1 MRKSIKEEYYSS
13 KQISGRRQRAHCNER
28 QSGIEQHGM
37 LETHKHGIR
46 ELN

>member
-1 MRKSIKEEYYSS
+1 MRKSIKEEYYS

-28 QSGIEQHGM
+28 QSGIKQRGM
-37 LETHKHGIR
+37 LGTHKHGIR